1 MRMFITLVM
10 ALLTT
15 AASASAATISFS
27 DLLTSG
33 AFTTYTESGF
43 TVSATSGSWESKVD
57 FGNPAPFI
65 WFNREADV
73 PDTTAQIE
81 ITQGGLPF
89 AFTSADLYS
98 SLTTIPFVFSGFFD
112 LNPVFTMTGTVP
124 NTFGN
129 FETVNVASDQLIDT
143 LLITLSNPATPC
155 CPNSV
160 GIDNIVL
167 NIDMEPVPEPT
178 TLLLCS
184 SGLAFV
190 GVRWRVRRRG

>member
-1 MRMFITLVM
+1 MRSFITLAIVVVLS
-10 ALLTT
+10 ATP
-15 AASASAATISFS
+15 ASAATISFS

-43 TVSATSGSWESKVD
+43 TVSAISGSWESKVD

-65 WFNREADV
+65 WFNREAED

-112 LNPVFTMTGTVP
+112 QNPIFTITGTVP

-129 FETVNVASDQLIDT
+129 FETVNVASGQLIDT

-167 NIDMEPVPEPT
+167 NIDMEPIPEPT

-184 SGLAFV
+184 TGLAFV
-190 GVRWRVRRRG
+190 SARWRGRRRA

>member
-1 MRMFITLVM
+1 MRILTTLAI
-10 ALLTT
+10 ALLTSV
-15 AASASAATISFS
+15 APASATTIAFS
-27 DLLTSG
+27 DLLNAA

-43 TVSATSGSWESKVD
+43 TVSAISGSWESNVD

-65 WFNREADV
+65 WFNREADD
-73 PDTTAQIE
+73 PETTAQIE

-98 SLTTIPFVFSGFFD
+98 SLTTIPFVFSGFFN
-112 LNPVFTMTGTVP
+112 LNPVFTITGTVP

-129 FETVNVASDQLIDT
+129 FETVKVASEQLIDT

-155 CPNSV
+155 CPNPV
-160 GIDNIVL
+160 GIDNIVV

-184 SGLAFV
+184 TGLAFV
-190 GVRWRVRRRG
+190 GARWRGKRRA